1 MDGFALK
8 PERKINK
15 KSLIWNILTVIALLG
30 VCCLAYYVLTV
41 FLNPYSALNPFPPAA
56 EPTRYAT
63 DTPTI
68 TMIQPDSTWT
78 GTPTIELTSTRT
90 KAPTWTL
97 LPEMITPSK
106 TEIPTETETPTITP
120 TAGTPT
126 VTATPMP
133 AVAEVKYETSTTIHP
148 DLACN
153 WMGVGGKVIKA
164 SGDVLQFQTIQLG
177 GTLDGQTISR
187 MTLSGNAPA
196 YGTSGFEFVLSDHP
210 LASSQTLWIQLF
222 DNNGKPL
229 TDKIYFDTYD
239 DCQQNLVRITFTK
252 NR

>member
-1 MDGFALK
+1 MDQFSMK
-8 PERKINK
+8 PERKFNK
-15 KSLIWNILTVIALLG
+15 KFLLWNILTVLALLG
-30 VCCLAYYVLTV
+30 VCCLGYYFVNV
-41 FLNPYSALNPFPPAA
+41 FLNPQTPLNPFPPAA
-56 EPTRYAT
+56 LPTRFQT
-63 DTPTI
+63 VTPTI
-68 TMIQPDSTWT
+68 TIIQQDATWT
-78 GTPTIELTSTRT
+78 GTPTIQPSATRT

-97 LPEMITPSK
+97 RPEMITPSE
-106 TEIPTETETPTITP
+106 TITPTETETPTITP

-126 VTATPMP
+126 ITSTPMP
-133 AVAEVKYETSTTIHP
+133 ASAEIKYEDSTTIHP

-153 WMGVGGKVIKA
+153 WMGVGGKVVKA

-177 GTLDGQTISR
+177 GKLENQTISR

-210 LASSQTLWIQLF
+210 IASTQTLWIQLF

-239 DCQQNLVRITFTK
+239 DCQQNLVTVTFTK

>member
-1 MDGFALK
+1 MDEFALK

-15 KSLIWNILTVIALLG
+15 KSLLWNILTVVMLLG
-30 VCCLAYYVLTV
+30 VCCLSYV
-41 FLNPYSALNPFPPAA
+41 FLSIFINPYSPYNPYPPTPL
-56 EPTRYAT
+56 PTRFIT
-63 DTPTI
+63 ETPTI
-68 TMIQPDSTWT
+68 TIQPPDATWT
-78 GTPTIELTSTRT
+78 GTPTIEPSPTRT
-90 KAPTWTL
+90 RAPTWTL
-97 LPEMITPSK
+97 LPEMITP
-106 TEIPTETETPTITP
+106 TTTETPTATP
-120 TAGTPT
+120 TEGTPT
-126 VTATPMP
+126 VTNTPMP
-133 AVAEVKYETSTTIHP
+133 ASAEIKYDPSTSIHP

-153 WMGVGGKVIKA
+153 WMGVGGKVVKS
-164 SGDVLQFQTIQLG
+164 SGDVLPFQTIQLG

-210 LASSQTLWIQLF
+210 IASTQTLWIQLF

-239 DCQQNLVRITFTK
+239 DCEQNLVTITFTK